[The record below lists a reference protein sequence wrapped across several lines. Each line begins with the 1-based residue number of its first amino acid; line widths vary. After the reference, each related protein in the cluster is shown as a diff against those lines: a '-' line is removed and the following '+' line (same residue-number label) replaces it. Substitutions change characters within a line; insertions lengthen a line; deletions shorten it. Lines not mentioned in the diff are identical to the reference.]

1 MKKVFFALFRNPIIT
16 KIVTF
21 AINPQKLSYM
31 NNDELAVLSEYEN
44 AIEASMVKGVLETN
58 GVPAM
63 LTNEIMSTVLS
74 LAPINYGM
82 VRVLVFRRHLDLA
95 RKILASSSINPDTI

>member
-1 MKKVFFALFRNPIIT
+1 MKE
-16 KIVTF
+16 
-21 AINPQKLSYM
+21 
-31 NNDELAVLSEYEN
+31 NDELAVLGEYEN

-58 GVPAM
+58 GLPAM

-82 VRVLVFRRHLDLA
+82 VRVLVFKRDLDLA
-95 RKILASSSINPDTI
+95 RKILASAPTEQQ

>member
-1 MKKVFFALFRNPIIT
+1 
-16 KIVTF
+16 
-21 AINPQKLSYM
+21 M
-31 NNDELAVLSEYEN
+31 NDNDELAVLCEYEN

-82 VRVLVFRRHLDLA
+82 VRVLVFRKDLDLA
-95 RKILASSSINPDTI
+95 RKILASPAINSPQ

>member
-1 MKKVFFALFRNPIIT
+1 
-16 KIVTF
+16 
-21 AINPQKLSYM
+21 M

-63 LTNEIMSTVLS
+63 LTNEIMSTALS

-82 VRVLVFRRHLDLA
+82 VRVLVFRLHLDLA
-95 RKILASSSINPDTI
+95 RKILASSPINPDTI

>member
-1 MKKVFFALFRNPIIT
+1 MDESK
-16 KIVTF
+16 
-21 AINPQKLSYM
+21 
-31 NNDELAVLSEYEN
+31 ELAIFGEYEN

-82 VRVLVFRRHLDLA
+82 VRVMVFRGDLDLA
-95 RKILASSSINPDTI
+95 RKIIASSPEINSEQ

>member
-1 MKKVFFALFRNPIIT
+1 MDESK
-16 KIVTF
+16 
-21 AINPQKLSYM
+21 
-31 NNDELAVLSEYEN
+31 ELAVFGEYEN

-74 LAPINYGM
+74 LAPITYGM
-82 VRVLVFRRHLDLA
+82 V
-95 RKILASSSINPDTI
+95 

>member
-1 MKKVFFALFRNPIIT
+1 MN
-16 KIVTF
+16 
-21 AINPQKLSYM
+21 
-31 NNDELAVLSEYEN
+31 NNDELAVLNEYEN

-74 LAPINYGM
+74 IAPINYGM
-82 VRVLVFRRHLDLA
+82 VRVLVFRRDLDLA
-95 RKILASSSINPDTI
+95 RKILASSPVS

>member
-1 MKKVFFALFRNPIIT
+1 M
-16 KIVTF
+16 
-21 AINPQKLSYM
+21 YD
-31 NNDELAVLSEYEN
+31 NDELAVLNEYEN
-44 AIEASMVKGVLETN
+44 AIEASMIKGVLETN

-82 VRVLVFRRHLDLA
+82 VRVLVFRRDLDLA
-95 RKILASSSINPDTI
+95 RKILDSKPIDN

>member
-1 MKKVFFALFRNPIIT
+1 
-16 KIVTF
+16 
-21 AINPQKLSYM
+21 M

-63 LTNEIMSTVLS
+63 LTNEIMSTI
-74 LAPINYGM
+74 P
-82 VRVLVFRRHLDLA
+82 
-95 RKILASSSINPDTI
+95 

>member
-1 MKKVFFALFRNPIIT
+1 MDNEK
-16 KIVTF
+16 
-21 AINPQKLSYM
+21 
-31 NNDELAVLSEYEN
+31 ELAVFGEYES

-74 LAPINYGM
+74 LAPIHYGM
-82 VRVLVFRRHLDLA
+82 VRVMVFRRDLDLA
-95 RKILASSSINPDTI
+95 RKIMESEANIQ